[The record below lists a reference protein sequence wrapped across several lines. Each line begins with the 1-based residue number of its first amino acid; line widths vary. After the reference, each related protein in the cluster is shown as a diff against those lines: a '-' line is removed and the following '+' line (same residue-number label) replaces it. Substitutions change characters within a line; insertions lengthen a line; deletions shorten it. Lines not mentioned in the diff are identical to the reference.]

1 VKFCNHNQHQLD
13 CGLASNTQHYIISQ
27 ACSSQEID
35 RKVYYNMD
43 SKQSKMN
50 QWAGST
56 VLTRQTRRRSF
67 LLSAVSMMMVVS
79 ISVSKIP
86 SSYSFNQFHPTTVIT
101 SGGRQQLMETTA
113 AAAAAAGRN
122 PTLVSM
128 TARRRRS
135 DYDEA
140 DKDDEEG
147 LSPRPTAIPQ
157 LPPMSYWRATGTST
171 NEEGGTSAQSSSSSS
186 VAASSSSTASGPAF
200 VSPKFE
206 LQYTCNK
213 CETRNRVLVS
223 RQAYREGMVIAICN
237 GCKAKHMI
245 ADNLHKSTGYHI
257 EDDDHLDL
265 LRVSTDV
272 FDLEKVLDLPTGRIR
287 DENGNTVLE

>member
-1 VKFCNHNQHQLD
+1 
-13 CGLASNTQHYIISQ
+13 
-27 ACSSQEID
+27 
-35 RKVYYNMD
+35 MD

-50 QWAGST
+50 QRVGST
-56 VLTRQTRRRSF
+56 VLTPQTRRRSF

-79 ISVSKIP
+79 ISMSIIP
-86 SSYSFNQFHPTTVIT
+86 SSFAFNQFHPTTVIS
-101 SGGRQQLMETTA
+101 SGGRQQLMKTTA
-113 AAAAAAGRN
+113 AASAAASGGSRN

-135 DYDEA
+135 Y
-140 DKDDEEG
+140 DDEDEDEKEG
-147 LSPRPTAIPQ
+147 LSPRPTVIPR
-157 LPPMSYWRATGTST
+157 LPPMSYWRATGSST
-171 NEEGGTSAQSSSSSS
+171 NEEEGTSAQSSSSSS
-186 VAASSSSTASGPAF
+186 VAVPSSSTTSGPAF